1 MCLDG
6 WAHTCYNS
14 ATPKYPIYKL
24 ELKQIYHNNRSLS
37 IRKGGL
43 YATITNYRCGYL
55 DVHTVAVTQFI
66 VEGLLPEGL
75 HILAGS
81 PKIGKSWLALWICLR
96 VSKGVPVWDLSTMRG
111 TVLYLCLE
119 DSYARIQNRLF
130 QITSDAP
137 DTLHFTNLSGSI
149 GDGLENQITAFLAV
163 HPDTNLIVIDTL
175 QKIRDI
181 VPDSNSY
188 ASDYRDLSMLK
199 NLADKHHIAILLVHH
214 LRKMKDDDPMNM
226 ISGTTGI
233 SGATDSNFV
242 LKRKDRNSPRAEL
255 HCTGRD
261 IESRVL
267 ELSFQKETHTWVL
280 SEPLEREKVS
290 ADPELLSLSAFLKQ
304 LHTFTGTATELSTL
318 LEHKTGEIVSPSAL
332 SKRLAKHTSELEKS
346 GIHVSSSRTRTAR
359 QIYISCG
366 SCDGSDGSD
375 GKNG

>member
-1 MCLDG
+1 MQQLQTID
-6 WAHTCYNS
+6 ADTLMS
-14 ATPKYPIYKL
+14 TPQP
-24 ELKQIYHNNRSLS
+24 
-37 IRKGGL
+37 
-43 YATITNYRCGYL
+43 
-55 DVHTVAVTQFI
+55 VTQFI

-96 VSKGVPVWDLSTMRG
+96 VSKGEPVWELPVSRG

-130 QITSDAP
+130 QITDDAP

-149 GDGLENQITAFLAV
+149 GDGLENQIIAFLAA

-175 QKIRDI
+175 QKVRDI

-280 SEPLEREKVS
+280 SKPLEREKVS
-290 ADPELLSLSAFLKQ
+290 VDPELFSLSAFLKQ

-332 SKRLAKHTSELEKS
+332 SKKLAKHTSELEKS

-359 QIYISCG
+359 QLNISCD
-366 SCDGSDGSD
+366 SCDGSDRSD

>member
-1 MCLDG
+1 MQQLQTID
-6 WAHTCYNS
+6 ADTLMS
-14 ATPKYPIYKL
+14 TPLP
-24 ELKQIYHNNRSLS
+24 
-37 IRKGGL
+37 
-43 YATITNYRCGYL
+43 
-55 DVHTVAVTQFI
+55 VTQFI
-66 VEGLLPEGL
+66 VEDLLPEGL

-96 VSKGVPVWDLSTMRG
+96 VSKGEPVWELPVAQG

-130 QITSDAP
+130 QITDDAP
-137 DTLHFTNLSGSI
+137 DTLHFANLSGSI
-149 GDGLENQITAFLAV
+149 GDGLENQITSFLSE

-181 VPDSNSY
+181 VPDNNSY
-188 ASDYRDLSMLK
+188 ANDYRDLSALK
-199 NLADKHHIAILLVHH
+199 NLADQHHIAILLIHH

-242 LKRKDRNSPRAEL
+242 LKRKDRSSPCAEL

-290 ADPELLSLSAFLKQ
+290 ADPELISLSVFLKQ
-304 LHTFTGTATELSTL
+304 LHTFTGTATELSML
-318 LEHKTGEIVSPSAL
+318 LKHETGEAIAPSVL
-332 SKRLAKHTSELEKS
+332 SKKLTKYTGELDKR
-346 GIHVSSSRTRTAR
+346 GIHVSGSRTRDAR
-359 QIYISCG
+359 QLCIE
-366 SCDGSDGSD
+366 CDACDSSDRSD

>member
-1 MCLDG
+1 MQQLQTID
-6 WAHTCYNS
+6 ADTLMS
-14 ATPKYPIYKL
+14 TPLP
-24 ELKQIYHNNRSLS
+24 
-37 IRKGGL
+37 
-43 YATITNYRCGYL
+43 
-55 DVHTVAVTQFI
+55 VTQFI

-81 PKIGKSWLALWICLR
+81 PKIGKSWLALWICLK
-96 VSKGVPVWDLSTMRG
+96 VSKGEPVWELPATRG

-119 DSYARIQNRLF
+119 DSYARIQSRLF
-130 QITSDAP
+130 QITDDAP
-137 DTLHFTNLSGSI
+137 DILHFANLSSSI
-149 GDGLENQITAFLAV
+149 GDGLENQITSFLTE

-181 VPDSNSY
+181 VPDNNSY
-188 ASDYRDLSMLK
+188 ANDYRDLSVLK
-199 NLADKHHIAILLVHH
+199 NLADQRHIAILLIHH

-290 ADPELLSLSAFLKQ
+290 VDPELLTLSAFLKQ
-304 LHTFTGTATELSTL
+304 LHIFTGTATELSTL
-318 LEHKTGEIVSPSAL
+318 LKHETGELIAPSVL
-332 SKRLAKHTSELEKS
+332 SKKITKHTSGLDKF
-346 GIHVSSSRTRTAR
+346 GIHVSVSRTREAR
-359 QIYISCG
+359 QLCIR
-366 SCDGSDGSD
+366 CDACDSSDRSD

>member
-1 MCLDG
+1 MQQLRTID
-6 WAHTCYNS
+6 ADTLMS
-14 ATPKYPIYKL
+14 TPLP
-24 ELKQIYHNNRSLS
+24 
-37 IRKGGL
+37 
-43 YATITNYRCGYL
+43 
-55 DVHTVAVTQFI
+55 VTRFI
-66 VEGLLPEGL
+66 VESLLPEGL

-81 PKIGKSWLALWICLR
+81 PKIGKSWLALWICLK
-96 VSKGVPVWDLSTMRG
+96 VSKGEPVWELPVAQG
-111 TVLYLCLE
+111 AVLYLCLE
-119 DSYARIQNRLF
+119 DSYARIQSRLF
-130 QITSDAP
+130 QITDDAP
-137 DTLHFTNLSGSI
+137 DILHFANLSSSI
-149 GDGLENQITAFLAV
+149 GDGLENQITSFLTE

-181 VPDSNSY
+181 VPDSTSH

-226 ISGTTGI
+226 ISGTNGI

-242 LKRKDRNSPRAEL
+242 LKRKDRSSPRAEL

-290 ADPELLSLSAFLKQ
+290 VDPELLSLSAFLKQ

-318 LEHKTGEIVSPSAL
+318 LKHETGESIAPSVL
-332 SKRLAKHTSELEKS
+332 SKKITKHTSGLDKL
-346 GIHVSSSRTRTAR
+346 GIHVSVSRTREAR
-359 QIYISCG
+359 QLCIR
-366 SCDGSDGSD
+366 CDACDSSD